1 MLLCCNYKVFLK
13 YDNRCSAI
21 LIMMSAVRIRKFE
34 IIYAISLHM
43 NKYV

>member
-1 MLLCCNYKVFLK
+1 MYGVN

-21 LIMMSAVRIRKFE
+21 LIMMLQQSESETLKSF
-34 IIYAISLHM
+34 SLLM